1 MALNLRNIISMEDDS
16 YTEEVAPE
24 VAEAAVD
31 EVEATEASEEII
43 EETEAMDE
51 YSEELD
57 ETVEDVQEL
66 EQTQEV
72 LETAMENPDYE
83 GMDEV
88 AAEEI
93 GQKLRRLA
101 RKRGFDVN
109 HLAGTFSKE
118 SFNTRTSGRRRRTE
132 IAMEGIKDAI
142 VKMWERIKAA
152 IKAIWQ
158 AIKDFWKKHISTMG
172 RLLKALEKA
181 KRRARDING
190 SPDAAAKVKVSPG
203 LQRTF
208 FGKENLSAKLVK
220 EYTARQKA
228 ATGATVELLKELTRV
243 TSQAVTKTEDG
254 DWVLNQQAEINADMK
269 EFSTVGT
276 EDKPLVNG
284 FFPLIEDDGSTEDTL
299 RASFKWDQRAAKPS
313 DNRNFNIAS
322 SKDMVEILDANID
335 LIKHTQHLGD
345 NFSKASTEYDRAMN
359 KFSQGVNTA
368 SNQLNEEDTEEARAS
383 QKALR
388 ATMDLLNWTSRL
400 LPKINSKV
408 AGLNV
413 ACAKGALSYCN
424 TSMANYK
431 EI

>member
-1 MALNLRNIISMEDDS
+1 MALKLRNIISMEDDS
-16 YTEEVAPE
+16 YAEDIAPE

-31 EVEATEASEEII
+31 EVEANEAAEEIV
-43 EETEAMDE
+43 EETEVMDD

-57 ETVEDVQEL
+57 ETVEDVEEL

-83 GMDEV
+83 GIDEV

-132 IAMEGIKDAI
+132 IALEGIKDAI

-190 SPDAAAKVKVSPG
+190 SPDAAAKIKVSPS

-220 EYTARQKA
+220 EYTERQKF
-228 ATGATVELLKELTRV
+228 ATSATVQLLKDITDINNEVVSKNKEGDFIIKRKADLY
-243 TSQAVTKTEDG
+243 DG
-254 DWVLNQQAEINADMK
+254 IKSFDNLA
-269 EFSTVGT
+269 T

-284 FFPLIEDDGSTEDTL
+284 VFPVIEDEGSTEDNMRSNL
-299 RASFKWDQRAAKPS
+299 KWDQRSSKPS
-313 DNRNFNIAS
+313 ETRSFNIAS
-322 SKDMVEILDANID
+322 SKDMVEVLDLNID
-335 LIKHTQHLGD
+335 LIKHTQNLGD
-345 NFSKASTEYDRAMN
+345 NFNKASVEYDRALN
-359 KFSQGVNTA
+359 KFSQAVNNS
-368 SNQLNEEDTEEARAS
+368 SNKLQEVDTEASRETQKNMRAS
-383 QKALR
+383 
-388 ATMDLLNWTSRL
+388 MEMINWTSRL
-400 LPKINSKV
+400 LPKINSKI

-431 EI
+431 EV